1 MDAGSPGKTMED
13 TGVLQHLLEIE
24 SQASVLVDDARA
36 EADKRI
42 KTAEEQNRLR
52 YDKQYQD
59 LVQKLEAEYLEQVQ
73 AVRAEYRQSLEEYR
87 KSLDFIPLDRAA
99 FSALVSQL
107 LTGGT

>member
-1 MDAGSPGKTMED
+1 MED

-24 SQASVLVDDARA
+24 SQASVLVDDAQA

-42 KTAEEQNRLR
+42 KAAEEQNRLH
-52 YDKQYQD
+52 YDKQYQE

-87 KSLDFIPLDRAA
+87 KTIDDMPLDRAA
-99 FSALVSQL
+99 FSALARQF
-107 LTGGT
+107 LTGGN